1 MRGKSSD
8 LVLEE
13 SREIKLNDA
22 EKKKRTYLFA
32 SLNREVYWADKFLHF
47 INFKKIRFL
56 VPMLLQLKL
65 WKRKTSFETEANS
78 SASVINY
85 NNGLKLLN
93 LAPNSVISIQS
104 NN

>member
-13 SREIKLNDA
+13 SREMKLNDA
-22 EKKKRTYLFA
+22 ERKKESYLRIFA
-32 SLNREVYWADKFLHF
+32 PLNREVYWADKFLHF

-56 VPMLLQLKL
+56 VPTLLQLKL

-78 SASVINY
+78 SASIIN
-85 NNGLKLLN
+85 
-93 LAPNSVISIQS
+93 
-104 NN
+104 